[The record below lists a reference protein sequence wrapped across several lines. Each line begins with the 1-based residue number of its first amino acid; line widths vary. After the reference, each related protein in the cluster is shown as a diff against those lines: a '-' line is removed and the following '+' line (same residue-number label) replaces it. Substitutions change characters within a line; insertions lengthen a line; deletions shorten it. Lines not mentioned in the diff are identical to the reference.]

1 MPIFVVLFLLILGNW
16 LFAYGFAI
24 LGLDIVHQLQNLIN
38 WVLLGL
44 LVLALTWFFGE

>member
-1 MPIFVVLFLLILGNW
+1 MPIIVIVLLLILGNW

-24 LGLDIVHQLQNLIN
+24 FGLDIVHLLQHWGS